1 MYEPRYQDVIKKRLI
16 DVQKVK
22 EILMNRNGSDEF
34 LKKSKQIILKVR
46 NEIQIGNIE
55 CLNKIYIGL
64 MTLLEDCNKIC
75 TSFNADIVQ
84 AKLITTYNILTQ
96 LQIFVA
102 IEYYQKKLMNKVK
115 ENKELSSTE
124 KKYLWNYNV
133 IKEYFMGYK
142 TFNNF
147 FFEDFQNKLKNL
159 LCYIQIEENSQI
171 TSMLMFGG
179 RNLVVRMDNNNF
191 HCTNEELKE
200 FHIISKFD
208 AQKILQSLGTTWY
221 RCPNGHYYVIGE
233 CGQPMQSSRCPECG
247 LQIGGVGHVP
257 QNGNVQ
263 VNDNEILNHLY
274 GNNN

>member
-1 MYEPRYQDVIKKRLI
+1 
-16 DVQKVK
+16 
-22 EILMNRNGSDEF
+22 
-34 LKKSKQIILKVR
+34 
-46 NEIQIGNIE
+46 
-55 CLNKIYIGL
+55 
-64 MTLLEDCNKIC
+64 
-75 TSFNADIVQ
+75 
-84 AKLITTYNILTQ
+84 
-96 LQIFVA
+96 
-102 IEYYQKKLMNKVK
+102 
-115 ENKELSSTE
+115 
-124 KKYLWNYNV
+124 
-133 IKEYFMGYK
+133 
-142 TFNNF
+142 
-147 FFEDFQNKLKNL
+147 
-159 LCYIQIEENSQI
+159 
-171 TSMLMFGG
+171 MLMFGG